1 MNEIKR
7 QLNEKM
13 GNTKVRSEKIIQLV
27 EQKKRKQQKKSP
39 TLYYVTFATFAALL
53 AVLLYINPFEIKAP
67 ITSTPLPTPV
77 KQPEQTALNLKNF
90 FKQDGDIAYFVGM
103 NNEYATF
110 TETTNWLSENYV
122 KISVD
127 NGGIETR
134 KIYRIT
140 DDAIYLV
147 FEDKPEMHGNVEIT
161 LEHLDTLTPISILL
175 VADIENTK
183 TIDENAVTYQI
194 ELNTPLQKFE
204 NVIQITKETEYTT
217 TAFYYAE
224 NFGLIGQIS
233 TFQDGAQIISLL
245 TSINTEPSFDLSL
258 PVINQDTN
266 QKETLT
272 FEQRIMIDPL
282 LIYHPKFT
290 ETTATYKNIYE
301 YEAHEFGFLEINLP
315 EHSSSHIVVRTGH
328 SLKTIAADFTKIVD
342 WRFSPDQKY
351 VAIYFSNGHDW
362 QSEQDYRPDRIRV
375 FHLEELLVEKLLT
388 DDELTLYSY
397 PILSYKWLDN
407 TTLEYVTPDID
418 EPSNSKLFIEW
429 MQAKDQPTKI
439 FHAQFE

>member
-290 ETTATYKNIYE
+290 ETTATYKIFTNTKHTNSASSKSIYLNTLV
-301 YEAHEFGFLEINLP
+301 AISLCVRVIRLKQLP
-315 EHSSSHIVVRTGH
+315 LI
-328 SLKTIAADFTKIVD
+328 SLK
-342 WRFSPDQKY
+342 
-351 VAIYFSNGHDW
+351 
-362 QSEQDYRPDRIRV
+362 
-375 FHLEELLVEKLLT
+375 L
-388 DDELTLYSY
+388 
-397 PILSYKWLDN
+397 
-407 TTLEYVTPDID
+407 
-418 EPSNSKLFIEW
+418 
-429 MQAKDQPTKI
+429 
-439 FHAQFE
+439 